1 MIGPRS
7 AVFAPLE
14 NLGLIVVDEEHD
26 GSYKQYDATPRYQ
39 GRDTAIMRAKAND
52 AVVLLG
58 SATPSVE
65 SYANALSGKYR
76 LLELPDRIDD
86 ARLPEV
92 RLVDMVAERK
102 RRFEET
108 KKKVKETGVPSRS
121 TLGRCPSRERY
132 SRRSRCGWSGRR
144 GSSFLKTG
152 GDSRT
157 SSNALNA
164 AIRNAAAT
172 AT

>member
-108 KKKVKETGVPSRS
+108 KKKVKETGVPSEALWADVH
-121 TLGRCPSRERY
+121 LGNATAGDRVAVGAE
-132 SRRSRCGWSGRR
+132 
-144 GSSFLKTG
+144 G
-152 GDSRT
+152 GDHP
-157 SSNALNA
+157 SSKPAG
-164 AIRNAAAT
+164 IRARPRMP
-172 AT
+172 